1 MKRPKRRQKDWGD
14 CMDIGNLLVTVIIGF
29 LTLMAGIEI
38 GKSHP
43 EPKENQELRTSVDRL
58 YKEKGQIADKC
69 ERLIQENKELKS
81 EIEHLKNKNA
91 PHGRIYD

>member
-1 MKRPKRRQKDWGD
+1 MG
-14 CMDIGNLLVTVIIGF
+14 IGTIVITIVF
-29 LTLMAGIEI
+29 CFVSLMVGISI
-38 GKSHP
+38 GKSSP
-43 EPKENQELRTSVDRL
+43 DPKENQELRTSVDRL

>member
-1 MKRPKRRQKDWGD
+1 MG
-14 CMDIGNLLVTVIIGF
+14 IGTIVITIVF
-29 LTLMAGIEI
+29 CFVSLMVGISI
-38 GKSHP
+38 GKSSP
-43 EPKENQELRTSVDRL
+43 DPKENQELRTSVDRL

-69 ERLIQENKELKS
+69 ERLIQQNKELKS